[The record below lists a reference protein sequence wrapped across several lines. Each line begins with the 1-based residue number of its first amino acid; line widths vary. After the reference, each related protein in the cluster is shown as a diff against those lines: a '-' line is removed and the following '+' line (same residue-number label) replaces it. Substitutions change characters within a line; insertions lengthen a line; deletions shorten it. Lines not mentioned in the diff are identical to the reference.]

1 MAKCDIAQELVCM
14 IIDNLKDDVWT
25 LRSCSVVCWS
35 WVPTCQRHL
44 FHCVRLLP
52 PCKHDCWC
60 PTDVPYS
67 KRLYNV
73 FLDSP
78 HIMDYIQVLYIYE
91 GQAERK
97 QDWIGKDKTLPLLL
111 GKLKKLERLE
121 FRRLEWD
128 SLGSDLKESLYAVLG
143 LPTMTYLEIGR
154 AYFSN
159 LKDLEA
165 WLYHAK
171 ALTGLSI
178 DSPWI
183 LQPRLSNKEE
193 GAKEKGLNSVQQ
205 KHLADLHLRLSDEQP
220 FLYWLLGPR
229 SHFSLS
235 RIQTLHIA
243 VPYDVTAVN
252 LLLRTIGNSLK
263 QCKLE
268 GLWRCE

>member
-91 GQAERK
+91 GQDTRK
-97 QDWIGKDKTLPLLL
+97 QDWIETLPLLL
-111 GKLKKLERLE
+111 RKLTKLESLK
-121 FRRLEWD
+121 FRRLHWET
-128 SLGSDLKESLYAVLG
+128 LGADLKKSLCAVLE
-143 LPTMTYLEIGR
+143 LPTLTYLEISD
-154 AYFSN
+154 AWFV
-159 LKDLEA
+159 DLEDLKA
-165 WLYHAK
+165 WLHHAK
-171 ALTGLSI
+171 FLTGLSLS
-178 DSPWI
+178 SPYI
-183 LQPRLSNKEE
+183 LKSYREDQGGAEE
-193 GAKEKGLNSVQQ
+193 GLNSVQQ
-205 KHLADLHLRLSDEQP
+205 RDLIELHLQLSNDQP
-220 FLYWLLGPR
+220 FLNWLQGPR
-229 SHFSLS
+229 SPFSVS
-235 RIQTLHIA
+235 RVQILHIRA
-243 VPYDVTAVN
+243 PRNDSTEVN

-268 GLWRCE
+268 SPGRE

>member
-1 MAKCDIAQELVCM
+1 M
-14 IIDNLKDDVWT
+14 N
-25 LRSCSVVCWS
+25 
-35 WVPTCQRHL
+35 
-44 FHCVRLLP
+44 
-52 PCKHDCWC
+52 
-60 PTDVPYS
+60 
-67 KRLYNV
+67 
-73 FLDSP
+73 
-78 HIMDYIQVLYIYE
+78 YIQALYIYE
-91 GQAERK
+91 GQAERE

-111 GKLKKLERLE
+111 GKLTKLERLE

-128 SLGSDLKESLYAVLG
+128 SLGSDLRESLYAVLG
-143 LPTMTYLEIGR
+143 LPTMTYLEIGG
-154 AYFSN
+154 AHFLN

-171 ALTGLSI
+171 GLTGLSI

-220 FLYWLLGPR
+220 FLHWLLGPR

-252 LLLRTIGNSLK
+252 LLLRTT
-263 QCKLE
+263 E
-268 GLWRCE
+268 AM